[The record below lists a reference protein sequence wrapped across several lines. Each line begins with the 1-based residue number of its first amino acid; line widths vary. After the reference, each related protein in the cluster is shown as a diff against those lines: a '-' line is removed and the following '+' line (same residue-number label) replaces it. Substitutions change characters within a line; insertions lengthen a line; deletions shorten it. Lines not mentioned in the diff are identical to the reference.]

1 MSFAVCV
8 IISILLFAAD
18 QFSKLWVINSLKPI
32 DSIKIIDGFL
42 SFTYVENTGAAFGI
56 FQGQKWLLVA
66 IVIVVLCVA
75 FWALYTNKVY
85 GLLERICVTLI
96 IAGGLGNLCDRI
108 RYGFVVD
115 FIDINELFSYPM
127 FNVADCFVVVGAVLM
142 VIAVLFEEKL
152 KGNKT
157 NTISEQGTENADSD
171 NSN

>member
-1 MSFAVCV
+1 
-8 IISILLFAAD
+8 
-18 QFSKLWVINSLKPI
+18 
-32 DSIKIIDGFL
+32 
-42 SFTYVENTGAAFGI
+42 
-56 FQGQKWLLVA
+56 
-66 IVIVVLCVA
+66 
-75 FWALYTNKVY
+75 
-85 GLLERICVTLI
+85 LI